1 MASINQDLSITSLH
15 LSTRSVNALKNYGVH
30 QIKDLLALPKLD
42 LLKVPNLGSASIAEV
57 SDLIQDL
64 KKTLIKENGEDYF
77 FLDPQGYLHN
87 DFTLTDLDLSNRCL
101 RGLHSIHVYSLK
113 DLVEASLMDLRAI
126 PHFGKTS
133 LKEIDRLLKAFK
145 TLPFSQK
152 GPLTAESFS
161 SHLILDINQNLK
173 KSPQV
178 LYQDLLT
185 LTGNFLDD
193 NPGPWTYDQFLKEP
207 SLLQRIYS
215 LDSFQVSIQNHI
227 LSHLRHNRSGLSF
240 KDLEG
245 LCPPLPSFK
254 TFFQDL
260 VDTLVKE
267 EKILLSQGLYYP
279 TFPSILA
286 CLDLF
291 FPERECQLYKLRIQ
305 GATLEEIGKELDLSR
320 ERVRQ
325 IIKEMNDFLNRE
337 NIICQEDSF
346 RHFIQNYSLSAQE
359 FEKIFS
365 NPLAYGYLQ
374 TRFNYSKS
382 QKLPLSDLLTDP
394 KLPDYALVNLKT
406 LLNSSYIQ
414 LEGDMV
420 KKSKF
425 IIHRYLLTR
434 YALDQINFL
443 DYFTIYKKFMVQ
455 HKLDGHP
462 SLFVLP
468 HNLISKLSASKEILW
483 SFRKNFRYYPF
494 YSYDFSK
501 LLRELALNQYKD
513 VEYSTKYFFTHHPQ
527 LMKEYDI
534 RDEYEL
540 HNLLRKICLPEDY
553 PQMKFLRMPNIRFGQ
568 GHRTDQMLQL
578 LSDHSP
584 ISSHDLARLYEKK
597 YGVNQKSVVATYM
610 KCLEPYYYNGIYN
623 KEKELLPPDILTDFK
638 KQVTEDFYFIQDLQ
652 DKFQKA
658 YPQLG
663 PNYINSRSLRQ
674 LGYKV
679 YQNYCISK
687 NYRYARDFFR
697 AILSKETK
705 YKEDF
710 FSKKFW
716 SLANVV
722 SNFYWLKKNLSLFHY
737 DQTTIVNLTYL
748 KNLGVS
754 KEDIVHFLKT
764 LDSLVL
770 ENRPFSIACLK
781 SRLKDD
787 PLLQKQLPDSFF
799 AYLLEDHLEG
809 IYLDHFYSQGL
820 IYRSKRRLSLE
831 EFKNCRPLWP

>member
-1 MASINQDLSITSLH
+1 
-15 LSTRSVNALKNYGVH
+15 
-30 QIKDLLALPKLD
+30 
-42 LLKVPNLGSASIAEV
+42 
-57 SDLIQDL
+57 
-64 KKTLIKENGEDYF
+64 
-77 FLDPQGYLHN
+77 
-87 DFTLTDLDLSNRCL
+87 
-101 RGLHSIHVYSLK
+101 
-113 DLVEASLMDLRAI
+113 
-126 PHFGKTS
+126 
-133 LKEIDRLLKAFK
+133 
-145 TLPFSQK
+145 
-152 GPLTAESFS
+152 
-161 SHLILDINQNLK
+161 
-173 KSPQV
+173 
-178 LYQDLLT
+178 
-185 LTGNFLDD
+185 
-193 NPGPWTYDQFLKEP
+193 
-207 SLLQRIYS
+207 
-215 LDSFQVSIQNHI
+215 
-227 LSHLRHNRSGLSF
+227 
-240 KDLEG
+240 
-245 LCPPLPSFK
+245 
-254 TFFQDL
+254 
-260 VDTLVKE
+260 
-267 EKILLSQGLYYP
+267 
-279 TFPSILA
+279 
-286 CLDLF
+286 
-291 FPERECQLYKLRIQ
+291 
-305 GATLEEIGKELDLSR
+305 
-320 ERVRQ
+320 
-325 IIKEMNDFLNRE
+325 
-337 NIICQEDSF
+337 
-346 RHFIQNYSLSAQE
+346 
-359 FEKIFS
+359 
-365 NPLAYGYLQ
+365 
-374 TRFNYSKS
+374 
-382 QKLPLSDLLTDP
+382 
-394 KLPDYALVNLKT
+394 
-406 LLNSSYIQ
+406 
-414 LEGDMV
+414 MV

-443 DYFTIYKKFMVQ
+443 DYFAIYKKFMVQ

-468 HNLISKLSASKEILW
+468 HNLMSKLSASKEILW

-494 YSYDFSK
+494 YNYDFSK
-501 LLRELALNQYKD
+501 LLRELALDQYKD

-597 YGVNQKSVVATYM
+597 YGVKQKSVVATYM

-623 KEKELLPPDILTDFK
+623 KEKELLPPDILADFK

-652 DKFQKA
+652 DKFQEA

-770 ENRPFSIACLK
+770 ENRSFSITCLK

>member
-1 MASINQDLSITSLH
+1 MASINQDLSITSLN

-87 DFTLTDLDLSNRCL
+87 DFILTDLDLSNRCL

-185 LTGNFLDD
+185 LTDNFLDD
-193 NPGPWTYDQFLKEP
+193 NPGPWTYDQLLKEP

-215 LDSFQVSIQNHI
+215 LDSFQASIQNHI
-227 LSHLRHNRSGLSF
+227 LSHLRHNRSGLSLR
-240 KDLEG
+240 DLEG

-254 TFFQDL
+254 IFFQDL

-267 EKILLSQGLYYP
+267 EKILLSQSLYYP
-279 TFPSILA
+279 TFPSILS

-374 TRFNYSKS
+374 TRFNYSKI

-443 DYFTIYKKFMVQ
+443 DYFTIYKKFMAQ

-501 LLRELALNQYKD
+501 LLRELALDQYKD

-527 LMKEYDI
+527 LMKDYDI

-578 LSDHSP
+578 LTDHSP

-623 KEKELLPPDILTDFK
+623 KEKELLPPDILSDFK

-652 DKFQKA
+652 DKFQET

>member
-30 QIKDLLALPKLD
+30 QIKDLLDLPKLD

-87 DFTLTDLDLSNRCL
+87 DFILTDLDLSNRCL

-133 LKEIDRLLKAFK
+133 LKEIDRLLKSFK
-145 TLPFSQK
+145 TLPFRQK
-152 GPLTAESFS
+152 DPLTAESFS

-185 LTGNFLDD
+185 LTDNFLDD
-193 NPGPWTYDQFLKEP
+193 NPGPWTYDQLLKEP
-207 SLLQRIYS
+207 NLLQKIYS
-215 LDSFQVSIQNHI
+215 LDSFQASIQNHI

-240 KDLEG
+240 RDLEG

-254 TFFQDL
+254 IFFQDL

-279 TFPSILA
+279 TFPSILS

-346 RHFIQNYSLSAQE
+346 RHFIQNYNLSAQE

-374 TRFNYSKS
+374 TRFNYSKI

-394 KLPDYALVNLKT
+394 KLPDYALVNLKA

-443 DYFTIYKKFMVQ
+443 DYFTIYKKFMAQ

-501 LLRELALNQYKD
+501 LLRELALDQYKD

-527 LMKEYDI
+527 LMKDYDI

-584 ISSHDLARLYEKK
+584 ISSHDLARLYEQK
-597 YGVNQKSVVATYM
+597 YGVKQKSVVATYM

-623 KEKELLPPDILTDFK
+623 KEKELLPPDILADFK

-652 DKFQKA
+652 DKFQET

-770 ENRPFSIACLK
+770 ENRSFSIACLK

>member
-1 MASINQDLSITSLH
+1 MASINQDLSITSLN

-57 SDLIQDL
+57 SDLIQSL
-64 KKTLIKENGEDYF
+64 KKTLIEENGEDYF

-87 DFTLTDLDLSNRCL
+87 DFSLADLNLSNRCL
-101 RGLHSIHVYSLK
+101 RGLDSIHVYSLK

-126 PHFGKTS
+126 PHFGKAS
-133 LKEIDRLLKAFK
+133 LKEIDRLLKEFK
-145 TLPFSQK
+145 TTSFSTK
-152 GPLTAESFS
+152 GPMTAEFFS
-161 SHLILDINQNLK
+161 SHFILGTNQVLG
-173 KSPQV
+173 KSPLV

-185 LTGNFLDD
+185 LASDFLDD
-193 NPGPWTYDQFLKEP
+193 TPGPWTYDQLLKEP
-207 SLLQRIYS
+207 GLLQRIYG
-215 LDSFQVSIQNHI
+215 LTSFQTSIQNHI
-227 LSHLRHNRSGLSF
+227 LSYLRHNRCGLSF

-245 LCPPLPSFK
+245 LCPSLPAFK
-254 TFFQDL
+254 TFFQEL
-260 VDTLVKE
+260 VDTLVNE

-279 TFPSILA
+279 TFPSILT

-291 FPERECQLYKLRIQ
+291 FQERECQLYTLRIQ
-305 GATLEEIGKELDLSR
+305 GATLEEIGKELNLSR
-320 ERVRQ
+320 ERIRQ

-346 RHFIQNYSLSAQE
+346 RHFIQNYNLSAQE
-359 FEKIFS
+359 FEEIFS
-365 NPLAYGYLQ
+365 DPLAYGYLQ

-394 KLPDYALVNLKT
+394 KLPDYASNNLKT

-414 LEGDMV
+414 LEDDMV
-420 KKSKF
+420 QKSKF

-434 YALDQINFL
+434 HALDQINFL
-443 DYFTIYKKFMVQ
+443 DYFAIYKKFMAQ
-455 HKLDGHP
+455 HKLDGQT

-468 HNLISKLSASKEILW
+468 HNLMSKLSASKEILW
-483 SFRKNFRYYPF
+483 SFGRNFRYYPF

-501 LLRELALNQYKD
+501 LLKNLDLDQYKD
-513 VEYSTKYFFTHHPQ
+513 VEYSTKYFFTRHPQ
-527 LMKEYDI
+527 LMKDYDI

-540 HNLLRKICLPEDY
+540 HNLLRKICLPKDY

-568 GHRTDQMLQL
+568 GHRTNQMLQL

-597 YGVNQKSVVATYM
+597 YGVNQKTVVATYM

-623 KEKELLPPDILTDFK
+623 KEKELLPPDILDDFK

-652 DKFQKA
+652 DKFQEA

-748 KNLGVS
+748 KNLGIS
-754 KEDIVHFLKT
+754 KEDIIHFLKT

-781 SRLKDD
+781 GHFKDD
-787 PLLQKQLPDSFF
+787 PLCQKQLPDSFF

-820 IYRSKRRLSLE
+820 IYRSSRRLSLE
-831 EFKNCRPLWP
+831 EFKHCRPLWP

>member
-64 KKTLIKENGEDYF
+64 KKTLIKENEEDYF

-87 DFTLTDLDLSNRCL
+87 DFILTDLDLSNRCL

-133 LKEIDRLLKAFK
+133 LKEIDRLLKSFK

-193 NPGPWTYDQFLKEP
+193 NPGPWTYDQLLKEP

-215 LDSFQVSIQNHI
+215 LDSFQASIQNHI
-227 LSHLRHNRSGLSF
+227 LSHLRHNRSGLSLR
-240 KDLEG
+240 DLEG
-245 LCPPLPSFK
+245 LCPPIPSFK

-279 TFPSILA
+279 TFPSILS

-365 NPLAYGYLQ
+365 DPLAYGYLQ
-374 TRFNYSKS
+374 TRFNYSKI

-414 LEGDMV
+414 LEDDIV

-443 DYFTIYKKFMVQ
+443 DYFAIYKKFMVQ

-468 HNLISKLSASKEILW
+468 HNLMSKLSASKEILW

-501 LLRELALNQYKD
+501 LLRELALDQYKD

-553 PQMKFLRMPNIRFGQ
+553 PHMKFLRMPNIRFGQ

-578 LSDHSP
+578 LTDHSP

-597 YGVNQKSVVATYM
+597 YGVKQKSVVATYM

-623 KEKELLPPDILTDFK
+623 KEKELLPPDILADFK

-652 DKFQKA
+652 DKFQET

-770 ENRPFSIACLK
+770 ENRSFSIACLK

-799 AYLLEDHLEG
+799 VYLLEDHLEG